1 MRVEWR
7 GCCGRK
13 DLLASMLPKYR
24 ELLKYDLSILVFSGD
39 VDAVVPVSLSWQ
51 QSMLYTVIKPLVFL
65 RSLCGTLDGA
75 LRDRRHLQNIAS
87 VGPRDCRVSWSE
99 GQKLSHARTSIV
111 TAAGPVDNT
120 VTEGSDNSSEI
131 MWQARECRP
140 LG

>member
-51 QSMLYTVIKPLVFL
+51 QSMLYTVIKLLVFL
-65 RSLCGTLDGA
+65 RCLCGTLDRV
-75 LRDRRHLQNIAS
+75 LRDRRYLKKIAS

-99 GQKLSHARTSIV
+99 GQ
-111 TAAGPVDNT
+111 
-120 VTEGSDNSSEI
+120 
-131 MWQARECRP
+131 
-140 LG
+140 